1 MAWLNST
8 VLSFRFLS
16 YRQEKICREGSA
28 IQLAWKCAQTVST
41 HLLSNHFVSERSE
54 GVVWFFLFRKKH
66 VTSSKLD
73 TAWQTHRSPMEQL
86 WVTTGE
92 MSHIMYLRF
101 SSIAASIHLNF
112 EKCKMFDQIL
122 GSLLLLY
129 KMSHSATWKGN
140 MPKWAAT
147 SSALLWRIEGFRQCL
162 GFEVLFESQ
171 HFYLNYPGRQG
182 LRTAPRIESIGPSDL
197 KDVEHGKNWKKIKR
211 HQSFQ
216 NEILWICCRVHHK
229 LLKIQRVYTMD
240 LDHSTI
246 SWYIPVR
253 ETTPCLKCPLAWL
266 CWHKNIWCLCHLKHG
281 EHHSWMSTLL
291 CWIWCLSSRTIVFF
305 GQTWHL
311 GSHAVACHC
320 HTQGVHSVHCAHSRH
335 RSHVENWN
343 SLPDLS
349 TASSTKTSTMTSWTA
364 IFHWLSLAVNVL
376 KMLTHFCNLWTLWT
390 GWLRWWYGAL
400 RLDRVCLCL

>member
-28 IQLAWKCAQTVST
+28 IQLARKCAQTVST

-129 KMSHSATWKGN
+129 TMSHSATWKGN

-197 KDVEHGKNWKKIKR
+197 KDIEHGKIWKKNKAPSKFPERNPLNLLPSSSQIAKDSESIYYR
-211 HQSFQ
+211 LRPQHRYISLLYHDIFRCEKQ
-216 NEILWICCRVHHK
+216 HHDWSVRWPDSAGTRTYGACA
-229 LLKIQRVYTMD
+229 IWNMGNIIVGCP
-240 LDHSTI
+240 HS
-246 SWYIPVR
+246 SAGSGVW
-253 ETTPCLKCPLAWL
+253 AA
-266 CWHKNIWCLCHLKHG
+266 G
-281 EHHSWMSTLL
+281 
-291 CWIWCLSSRTIVFF
+291 LSS
-305 GQTWHL
+305 
-311 GSHAVACHC
+311 S
-320 HTQGVHSVHCAHSRH
+320 
-335 RSHVENWN
+335 
-343 SLPDLS
+343 
-349 TASSTKTSTMTSWTA
+349 
-364 IFHWLSLAVNVL
+364 
-376 KMLTHFCNLWTLWT
+376 
-390 GWLRWWYGAL
+390 
-400 RLDRVCLCL
+400 LDRPDISVPMP

>member
-129 KMSHSATWKGN
+129 TMSHSATWKGN

-197 KDVEHGKNWKKIKR
+197 KDIEHGKIWKKIKR

-229 LLKIQRVYTMD
+229 LLKIQRVYTID
-240 LDHSTI
+240 LDLSIDICIYILLLYHDIFRCEKQHHVWSVRWPDSAGTRTYGACAIWNMGNIIVGCPHS
-246 SWYIPVR
+246 SAGSGVW
-253 ETTPCLKCPLAWL
+253 AA
-266 CWHKNIWCLCHLKHG
+266 G
-281 EHHSWMSTLL
+281 
-291 CWIWCLSSRTIVFF
+291 LSS
-305 GQTWHL
+305 
-311 GSHAVACHC
+311 S
-320 HTQGVHSVHCAHSRH
+320 
-335 RSHVENWN
+335 
-343 SLPDLS
+343 
-349 TASSTKTSTMTSWTA
+349 
-364 IFHWLSLAVNVL
+364 
-376 KMLTHFCNLWTLWT
+376 
-390 GWLRWWYGAL
+390 
-400 RLDRVCLCL
+400 LDRPDISVPMP